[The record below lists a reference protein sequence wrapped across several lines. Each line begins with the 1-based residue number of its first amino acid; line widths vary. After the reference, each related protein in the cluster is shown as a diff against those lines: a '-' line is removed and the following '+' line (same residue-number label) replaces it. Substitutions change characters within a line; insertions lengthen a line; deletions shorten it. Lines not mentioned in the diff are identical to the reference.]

1 MKYTIQIILLSVVTL
16 MGGGCSKFLEHDH
29 PTSVSDE
36 VWWNTLADAT
46 NALNAVY
53 VGIPDGSSGRQLM
66 FLSALSDE
74 AVARQSTRGDYES
87 YVKGVHNPTWD
98 VGAGIWE
105 DDFKD
110 IRRACRFLENVDRCF
125 MEEDLKARYKY
136 EARALRAYYHM
147 ELLMFFGGLPIVTAS
162 TTPADSYLKRNTEA
176 EVYDF
181 IVAELTDCA
190 NHLPA
195 TYTNADLKRISAGT
209 CWALISKLGLF
220 YKKYEVARDAAKKV
234 IDLGVYELYKSSNP
248 RNSYADLFL
257 YTGEVNK
264 ERIFFRENT
273 GSGGQ
278 WNTFAPLG
286 VGGKTVVSPTAS
298 VVNNYETKQGKTI
311 WELGPDSAKIYQKD
325 PNYKTNRDPRL
336 AASLLLPGQTYSSY
350 VLKPFDAAQTNLDRI
365 GAQNATATGFWV
377 NKYLDPKDRNAAAA
391 ARTLDYMIIRYAEIL
406 LNYTE
411 ALIELDQWNN
421 PDVVKYLNEIR
432 SRATMPNVDVTKY
445 NSQVKLRELLRR
457 ERQSELA
464 FEGPRFFDIR
474 RWNILGDVMNG
485 QVYGAIDPATNEPM
499 KVEVRTCNPKRDY
512 RWPIPQREILANPKM
527 EQNDLY

>member
-1 MKYTIQIILLSVVTL
+1 MKHLTLIISIVAGAILLS
-16 MGGGCSKFLEHDH
+16 GCKKYLEHDH
-29 PTSVSDE
+29 PTSISDAE
-36 VWWNTLADAT
+36 WWNTSADAT
-46 NALNAVY
+46 NALNSVY

-87 YVKGVHNPTWD
+87 YVKGLHNPTWN

-125 MEEDLKARYKY
+125 MDDSLKFRYKY

-147 ELLMFFGGLPIVTAS
+147 ELLLFFGGIPIVTTS
-162 TTPADSYLKRNTEA
+162 VTPANSYLERNTES

-181 IVAELTDCA
+181 IVSELTDCA
-190 NHLPA
+190 NNLPA
-195 TYTNADLKRISAGT
+195 VYVNADMKRISAGA
-209 CWALISKLGLF
+209 CWSLISRLALF

-234 IDLGVYELYKSSNP
+234 IDLGVYELYKTASNP

-257 YTGEVNK
+257 YTGELNK

-273 GSGGQ
+273 SGQQ
-278 WNTFAPLG
+278 WLTFAPMG
-286 VGGKTVVSPTAS
+286 VGGKTVLSPTAA

-311 WELGPDSAKIYQKD
+311 WELGPDSAAIYQRD
-325 PNYKTNRDPRL
+325 PNYRNNRDPRL
-336 AASLLLPGQTYSSY
+336 LASVMLPGQTFSSY
-350 VLKPFDAAQTNLDRI
+350 VLKPFDASQTNLDRL

-377 NKYLDPKDRNAAAA
+377 KKYLDPKDRTGT
-391 ARTLDYMIIRYAEIL
+391 RTLDYMIIRYAEIL
-406 LNYTE
+406 LNYVE
-411 ALIELDQWNN
+411 ALIELEQHHH

-432 SRATMPNVDVTKY
+432 ERATMPPVNVTVY
-445 NSQVKLRELLRR
+445 NTQEKLRELVRR

-464 FEGPRFFDIR
+464 FEGGRFYDIR
-474 RWNILGDVMNG
+474 RWGILGTVMNG
-485 QVYGAIDPATNEPM
+485 QVYGAVDPATNEPV
-499 KVEVRTCNPKRDY
+499 KVEARSCNEARDF
-512 RWPIPQREILANPKM
+512 RWPIPQREILANPMM